1 MSQKYCLFGFLR
13 EYMSKNI
20 DLKITSIFSP
30 ICQTL
35 IHETVP
41 SQLSESIQKLLKTS
55 KELLIIRLNN
65 TVIGY
70 ALFKLVN
77 DVDFVLDSIHFRSL
91 IKNHSIGEY
100 CFSRLLTRRLK
111 NANYNQLLLGS

>member
-1 MSQKYCLFGFLR
+1 MHKT
-13 EYMSKNI
+13 I

-35 IHETVP
+35 IHETMQ
-41 SQLSESIQKLLKTS
+41 SKLSESIQNLIKNS
-55 KELLIIRLNN
+55 KELLVIRLNN

-70 ALFKLVN
+70 ALFELINGVE
-77 DVDFVLDSIHFRSL
+77 FVLDSIHFRSM
-91 IKNHSIGEY
+91 IKNNTIGEY

-111 NANYNQLLLGS
+111 NTNYKQLLLAS